1 MSAQAPGASAP
12 EIERIEQQL
21 VAAIAARD
29 LTTYDRLVADD
40 YVVVNASGAET
51 TKAQVMA
58 SYRSGERAY
67 TSLEIAEI
75 KVHVYGDTAVLSART
90 SGLRRENGKDVPNLV
105 RYIRV
110 YARRN
115 GRWQAVLQMATP
127 LPTAR

>member
-1 MSAQAPGASAP
+1 
-12 EIERIEQQL
+12 
-21 VAAIAARD
+21 
-29 LTTYDRLVADD
+29 
-40 YVVVNASGAET
+40 
-51 TKAQVMA
+51 MA

-67 TSLEIAEI
+67 TSLEIGEI

-115 GRWQAVLQMATP
+115 GRWQAVIQMATP